1 MAANAVDVGYVDEVG
16 SQSMQ
21 ANVSQIIEF
30 PGGIGLDEGGAR
42 QPADQLERRLSYV
55 WAKRSFDILFS
66 VLLLMAAL
74 PLLAALAVFVR
85 LTSPGPV
92 IFGQKRCGRNG
103 QLFTCYKFRTM
114 VTDAELVLAKDDVL
128 RASFAQQ
135 WKLVE
140 DPRIT
145 SAGRFLRKT
154 SLDELPQL
162 WNVLKGDMSLVGP
175 RPVQELEL
183 IECYAD
189 QARVVTSVRPGLTGL
204 WQVSGRS
211 SLSYEQRVALDVRY
225 VRRPSLWLDIL
236 IILQTIPAL
245 MGSKDAC

>member
-1 MAANAVDVGYVDEVG
+1 MAANAVDAGLVDEVG
-16 SQSMQ
+16 PQSIP
-21 ANVSQIIEF
+21 ANVTHIREWQ
-30 PGGIGLDEGGAR
+30 GGVGPRSGDVTQPYDQWLRR
-42 QPADQLERRLSYV
+42 QGYAI
-55 WAKRSFDILFS
+55 AKRSLDILFS
-66 VLLLMAAL
+66 VLLLTATLPLMAAV
-74 PLLAALAVFVR
+74 AIVVR

-92 IFGQKRCGRNG
+92 IFRQKRCGRNG
-103 QLFTCYKFRTM
+103 KLFTCYKFRTM
-114 VTDAELVLAKDDVL
+114 VTDAELVLAHNDVL

-145 SAGRFLRKT
+145 SAGRILRKT

-162 WNVLKGDMSLVGP
+162 WNVLKGDMSVVGP
-175 RPVQELEL
+175 RPVQEREL
-183 IECYAD
+183 HECYTD
-189 QARVVTSVRPGLTGL
+189 QASVVTSVRPGLTGL

-211 SLSYEQRVALDVRY
+211 SLSYEQRVALDLRY